1 MPKLQDD
8 VERRLAAIVYADV
21 AGYSRLT
28 GRDEV
33 GTHKTLSGF
42 LDSMSD
48 CIGSHGGRVVHYAGD
63 AVLAEF
69 PSVLG
74 AVECAVT
81 VQRDL
86 AERNHGVAE
95 DAMVQFRFGINLGEV
110 IVDRDDIYGDGVNVA
125 ARLEA
130 LADPGG
136 ICISEKVFHEVR
148 NRLDLNFE
156 DLGAQ
161 EVKNIAE
168 PVHSYRVLL
177 ETADAAATVSPS
189 ETQPSAKA
197 SIAVLP
203 FNNMSGDAEQEY
215 FCDGISEDIITEL
228 SRYHSLFVIARNSS
242 FTYKGRAVNI
252 SQVGEELGVRY
263 VLEGSMR
270 KAGNRV
276 RITAQL
282 IEAESGSHVWADR
295 YDRELEDIFA
305 VQDEITQ
312 MIVATLPGRL
322 EAADLEHA
330 KRKTPENM
338 AAYDYLLRAK
348 DHHHRITK
356 EDNRQALELFEKV
369 IESDPGFG
377 QAHAWRACTLGQSW
391 VRGFCDD
398 PQATWEEAMNSLG
411 RARQLDED
419 DCECQRLLGGSY
431 LVRREFEQAEL
442 HQRRALELNPNDPR
456 IVSQMGE
463 ILTFMG
469 QTDEGIEWLEKAL
482 RLDPHSLDRRNTN
495 LGVGLFAA
503 ERFADAVTTF
513 RQVAT
518 LGEQHHAYLAA
529 AYARTGDKSA
539 SGRHATEVMGLN
551 PDFSASAHVAKMPYM
566 HEADRQRH
574 REALVE
580 AGLPDGEG

>member
-282 IEAESGSHVWADR
+282 IEAASGSHVWADR

-305 VQDEITQ
+305 VQDDITQ
-312 MIVATLPGRL
+312 VIVATLPGRL

-338 AAYDYLLRAK
+338 VAYDYLLRAK

-356 EDNRQALELFEKV
+356 DDNRQAVALFEKV
-369 IESDPGFG
+369 IEFDPAFG
-377 QAHAWRACTLGQSW
+377 QAHAWRACALGQSW
-391 VRGFCDD
+391 VRGFCED
-398 PQATWEEAMNSLG
+398 PDSIWEEASASLEK
-411 RARQLDED
+411 ARQLDED
-419 DCECQRLLGGSY
+419 DCECQRLLGGSH
-431 LVRREFEQAEL
+431 LIRREFEKAEL

-463 ILTFMG
+463 VLTFMG
-469 QTDEGIEWLEKAL
+469 QTDEGLEWLEKAL
-482 RLDPHSLDRRNTN
+482 RLDPHSQDRRYNN
-495 LGVGLFAA
+495 LGIGQFAA
-503 ERFADAVTTF
+503 QLYADAVASF
-513 RQVAT
+513 RKVSA

-529 AYARTGDKSA
+529 ASARTGDQA
-539 SGRHATEVMGLN
+539 AAGRHTAEVIELN
-551 PDFSASAHVAKMPYM
+551 PDFSASAHVAKLPYM
-566 HEADRQRH
+566 HDSDRRRH
-574 REALVE
+574 REAL
-580 AGLPDGEG
+580 